1 MCSSLLLNDEQKVD
15 EAVERRRF
23 LGLTAAA
30 AALGLTATVAGC
42 GTLGGDGGDVTLRLV
57 AADYDLTGGNTTKKY
72 WDDLVAAFQAGHP
85 GIKVQV
91 QIESWD
97 DVDRKVAEMVK
108 AGQAPDVAQ
117 IGAYADY
124 AAAGQLYSADDLLS
138 IPVQA
143 NFVPALAEAGE
154 HKRTQYGMPF
164 VASTRPLFYNAD
176 LFEKAGVKPPTTWDE
191 LAEVAE
197 KLKDD
202 GVRTPFALPLG
213 PEEAQAESLM
223 WLLAGEGGWTDESDR
238 YAIDSEANTKT
249 FTWLKEKLVAP
260 GLTGPIAPGKLNRK
274 AAFAAFARGEVGML
288 NGHPSLVQE
297 AAKQGVKVGQAPLP
311 GVDGPAEATMGV
323 ADWIMGFQQNGHRKE
338 IGAFLDF
345 VFSDENVLKFAGDND
360 LLPATVSASARMETA
375 SEHAGLREFLKAL
388 PTAQLPPVGKTS
400 WAKVS
405 ETIKKDI
412 GKAVTPAGRP
422 DDVLA
427 TIARTATTAEAAE

>member
-1 MCSSLLLNDEQKVD
+1 M
-15 EAVERRRF
+15 ERRRF

-57 AADYDLTGGNTTKKY
+57 AADYDLTGGTTTKKY
-72 WDDLVAAFQAGHP
+72 WDDLVAAFQASHP

-97 DVDRKVAEMVK
+97 DVDRKVAELVE
-108 AGQAPDVAQ
+108 AGQAPDIAQ

-143 NFVPALAEAGE
+143 NFLPPLVDAGE
-154 HKRTQYGMPF
+154 RNQTQYGLPF
-164 VASTRPLFYNAD
+164 AASTRPLFYNAD
-176 LFEKAGVKPPTTWDE
+176 LFEKAGLKAPTTWDE
-191 LAEVAE
+191 LAAAAR
-197 KLKDD
+197 KLKDE

-223 WLLAGEGGWTDESDR
+223 WLLAGGGGWTDDSDR
-238 YAIDSEANTKT
+238 YAIDSPANVETL
-249 FTWLKEKLVAP
+249 TWLKDELVGK
-260 GLTGPIAPGKLNRK
+260 GLTGPVAPGKLNRK

-288 NGHPSLVQE
+288 NGHPSLLQE

-311 GVDGPAEATMGV
+311 GVEGPAKAAMGV
-323 ADWIMGFQQNGHRKE
+323 ADWIMAFKQNGHRKE
-338 IGAFLDF
+338 AGAFLDF

-360 LLPATVSASARMETA
+360 LLPVTVSASTRMQGEA
-375 SEHAGLREFLKAL
+375 EHASLHEFLKAL

-405 ETIKKDI
+405 ETIKQDI
-412 GKAVTPAGRP
+412 GKAVTPTGRP
-422 DDVLA
+422 ADVLNA
-427 TIARTATTAEAAE
+427 IARTATAAEAAE